1 MKCRALVADID
12 GTLTLSRDTYE
23 LSLEA
28 LTALRRIRHL
38 GVRVALATANGLD
51 YALSIA
57 RYLGRAQG
65 SRIPRSRA
73 DLVREPS
80 PLSLVLTSSL

>member
-28 LTALRRIRHL
+28 LRLLEEYGIWEFGSRLRPPTALTTPCL
-38 GVRVALATANGLD
+38 
-51 YALSIA
+51 
-57 RYLGRAQG
+57 
-65 SRIPRSRA
+65 
-73 DLVREPS
+73 
-80 PLSLVLTSSL
+80 